1 MKSVD
6 LYESTIGKE
15 VYSPLFHYD
24 NPTVILAYKMG
35 EIVDIEGGERY
46 TIRWKSGHISS
57 VRKESCIFAD
67 EATDEMRAKSI

>member
-35 EIVDIEGGERY
+35 EIVDI
-46 TIRWKSGHISS
+46 
-57 VRKESCIFAD
+57 
-67 EATDEMRAKSI
+67 